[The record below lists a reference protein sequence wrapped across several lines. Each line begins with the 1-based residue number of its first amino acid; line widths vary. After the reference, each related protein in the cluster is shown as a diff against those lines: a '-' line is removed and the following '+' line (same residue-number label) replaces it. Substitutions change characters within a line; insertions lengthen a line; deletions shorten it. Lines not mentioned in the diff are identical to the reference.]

1 MNPLNNVVVST
12 LQLAPKG
19 IVKRFAMRYIAGEK
33 IEDAARVVK
42 ELNSQR
48 FSATIDV
55 LGENVTTKEEA
66 IESTKAAREV
76 LRMIAEKKLDSNLSI
91 KLTQF
96 GLNIDP
102 DFCFEN
108 VRQIIEDARGRGNF
122 VRIDMEDSTVTSAT
136 LGVYERLREARFDNT
151 GVVIQAYMKRSEE
164 DIKHLVKMNAS
175 VRLCKGIYIEP
186 DGIAFK
192 GREEIRQN
200 YLKLLT
206 MLLEGGCHVG
216 IATHDDVLVNG
227 AYDLIR
233 RLNLGRD
240 RYEFQMLYGV
250 RNGLRDKIVS
260 NGHRL
265 RVYVPFGKHWYAYS
279 IRRFKENPQV
289 AGYVA
294 KAILG
299 FE

>member
-12 LQLAPKG
+12 LQYAPKG
-19 IVKRFAMRYIAGEK
+19 FVKRFAMRYIAGEG
-33 IEDAARVVK
+33 IEDAARVVRV
-42 ELNSQR
+42 LNSR
-48 FSATIDV
+48 SLLATIDV
-55 LGENVTTKEEA
+55 LGENVTKKEEA
-66 IESTKAAREV
+66 IESTKAAKEV
-76 LRMIAEKKLDSNLSI
+76 LHMVAKNKLDSNLSI

-108 VRQIIEDARGRGNF
+108 VRGIMDVARGYGNF
-122 VRIDMEDSTVTSAT
+122 VRIDMEDSTVISAT
-136 LGVYERLREARFDNT
+136 LGLYEKLRNSGYENT

-164 DIKHLVKMNAS
+164 DIKHLIKMNAN

-186 DGIAFK
+186 DGIAYK

-200 YLKLLT
+200 YTKLLN
-206 MLLEGGCHVG
+206 MLLDGGSRVG
-216 IATHDDVLVNG
+216 IATHDEVLVKA
-227 AYDLIR
+227 AYDSIR
-233 RLNLGRD
+233 RMKLSKD

-250 RNGLRDKIVS
+250 RRDLRDKIVAD
-260 NGHRL
+260 GHRL
-265 RVYVPFGKHWYAYS
+265 RVYVPFGPHWYAYS
-279 IRRFKENPQV
+279 MRRFKENPQV